1 MGKRLTEEQLQWL
14 RDNGARLSRK
24 EMTRQFNK
32 LFNDNRTEGT
42 LKTTC
47 TKMGIIRDKAVVK
60 ESQRRRAH
68 KPLGSE
74 LMHQGFTFVKVRNEP
89 SGHLNNYELKQRYI
103 WKQRH
108 GTIPD
113 NHMIIFLNHDRTDF
127 SQDNLYCIPKTWNAL
142 MVRNNWYT
150 DSREHTLTAIKW
162 CELHFARKDLEGL

>member
-1 MGKRLTEEQLQWL
+1 MGKKLTEEQLQWL

-47 TKMGIIRDKAVVK
+47 TRMGIIRDKAVVK

-68 KPLGSE
+68 KPIGSE
-74 LMHQGFTFVKVRNEP
+74 LLHQGFTFVKVRNEP
-89 SGHLNNYELKQRYI
+89 NGSLNNYELKQRYV

-108 GTIPD
+108 GAIPG

-127 SQDNLYCIPKTWNAL
+127 SQDNLYCISKAWNAL
-142 MVRNNWYT
+142 MIRNNWYT

-162 CELHFARKDLEGL
+162 CELYFARKNLEGL